1 MPTPSEMQEIVNDL
15 SGLRHEMYHI
25 LEWGAGTSGEGAEDD
40 RELVRALAD
49 ADVITS
55 KVDVSLDIHTV
66 MLDLDVPARLIPS
79 TTPGHSHLYIDV
91 PMSWSRYKHL
101 LWALKAACVIEP
113 GYYQASVRR
122 GFTSLRLPWIKK
134 EEAANADH

>member
-1 MPTPSEMQEIVNDL
+1 MPTPEQMQEIVNDL
-15 SGLRHEMYHI
+15 SALRHEMYHI
-25 LEWGAGTSGEGAEDD
+25 LDWGACTSGEGVDD
-40 RELVRALAD
+40 SRELVTDLAE

-55 KVDVSLDIHTV
+55 KVDIDLDIHTV
-66 MLDLDVPARLIPS
+66 MLDLDVPAHLIPS

-113 GYYQASVRR
+113 GYYAASVRR
-122 GFTSLRLPWIKK
+122 GFTSVRLPWIRK
-134 EEAANADH
+134 EDAE